1 MTKTY
6 SQKLLNTA
14 KHATK
19 VDKKFLTDA
28 LKTASKRA
36 IQEIA
41 EVTSDLIGNKIADE
55 IKTVSKFLQ
64 NNLDEVKSGKKIPRE
79 RYISPEKR
87 QQTIDELRLL

>member
-6 SQKLLNTA
+6 SQKLLDTA

-64 NNLDEVKSGKKIPRE
+64 NNLDEVKSGKKNT
-79 RYISPEKR
+79 KR
-87 QQTIDELRLL
+87 KKCLSRKKTTNY